1 MNAEQ
6 AAMEEKLIEE
16 NQKLRD
22 ENKALRAQARGTPK
36 SAAVIHEEDVKQRV
50 QMESTMIKE

>member
-16 NQKLRD
+16 NHKLRE

-36 SAAVIHEEDVKQRV
+36 SAAAVHEEDVK
-50 QMESTMIKE
+50 